1 MKKVV
6 TKKRLTVFFAL
17 AVIVG
22 LAYQLE
28 KKLFSVQEYHFFLDP
43 HLSNAMRTNIERALT
58 ETDGSFSSIAQT
70 VFTICPAL
78 ETIAIER
85 LANNVQYFSCKA
97 AQPVVSFENKL
108 ALLPSGAVVDAGCY
122 TREVIAHIPCVRAQ
136 KEGACDTISPELAN
150 WLLSLNPDVFKHYHI
165 ALGDD
170 YSIYLTNNNDPN
182 CIILTSVVK
191 DFNDEMRRVC
201 ECIISEKQMGGQ
213 GTARALC
220 CVADIRFEKQIVL
233 CSQKGGARNG

>member
-17 AVIVG
+17 AIIAGV
-22 LAYQLE
+22 AYQLE
-28 KKLFSVQEYHFFLDP
+28 KKLFCVQEYHFFLDP
-43 HLSNAMRTNIERALT
+43 HLSNGMRTKIERALT
-58 ETDGSFSSIAQT
+58 ETDGSFSAIAQT
-70 VFTICPAL
+70 VFEICPAL

-97 AQPVVSFENKL
+97 AQPAVSFESKS
-108 ALLPSGAVVDAGCY
+108 ALLPSGIVVDADCY
-122 TREVIAHIPCVRAQ
+122 TREVIAQIPSIHAQ
-136 KEGACDTISPELAN
+136 KEGACDTISPELAH
-150 WLLSLNPDVFKHYHI
+150 WLLALNPDVFKQYHI

-170 YSIYLTNNNDPN
+170 YSIYLTNNNDRN
-182 CIILTSVVK
+182 RIILTSVVK
-191 DFNDEMRRVC
+191 DFDDEMRRVC
-201 ECIISEKQMGGQ
+201 ERIISEKQMSVQ
-213 GTARALC
+213 GTARSLC